1 MHAMSGF
8 SVSDET
14 ADDRRR
20 QGDDNVAV
28 GDTWQSENMYDVGVN
43 SHIDIYMHDAERA
56 CCARHQFTMALRQ
69 TKALS

>member
-1 MHAMSGF
+1 MRRPT
-8 SVSDET
+8 T
-14 ADDRRR
+14 ADARATT
-20 QGDDNVAV
+20 NVAV